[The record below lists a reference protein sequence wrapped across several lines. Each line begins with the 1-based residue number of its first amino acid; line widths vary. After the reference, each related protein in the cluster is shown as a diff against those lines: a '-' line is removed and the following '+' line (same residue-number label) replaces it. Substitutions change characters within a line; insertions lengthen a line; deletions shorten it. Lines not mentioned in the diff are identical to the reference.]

1 MTGADSERRKFKR
14 WLDSQPGHRGRDIP
28 EHLFDAMY
36 PVANGI
42 TQQIWG
48 REPTF
53 QQMQQLHDMGA
64 HDPQAIHAAF
74 GSLPH
79 PHAPNLKVDEYS
91 SYANAFQVYQQ
102 HAGDKQ
108 QQGGPQK

>member
-1 MTGADSERRKFKR
+1 MSGADTDLQKFKR

-28 EHLFDAMY
+28 EHLFDQIF

-64 HDPQAIHAAF
+64 HEPQAIHAAF
-74 GSLPH
+74 EALPH
-79 PHAPNLKVDEYS
+79 PHAPTLKVGEYGT
-91 SYANAFQVYQQ
+91 YAHAFETFQEHSGQQ
-102 HAGDKQ
+102 SEQHG
-108 QQGGPQK
+108 